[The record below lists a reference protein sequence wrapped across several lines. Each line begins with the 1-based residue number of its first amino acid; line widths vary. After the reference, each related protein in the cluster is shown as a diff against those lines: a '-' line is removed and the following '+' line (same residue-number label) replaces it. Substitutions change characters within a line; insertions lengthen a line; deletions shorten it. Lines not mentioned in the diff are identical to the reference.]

1 MIPILQKCEKLS
13 IGRLDVVVC
22 DDDVKV
28 AFACAI
34 PEYHLDQNELLVCN
48 AADDDLNDND
58 DDGDGGDDDKTNLAG
73 VGHDVDGG

>member
-28 AFACAI
+28 AFARTI
-34 PEYHLDQNELLVCN
+34 PEYHLGQNELLVCD
-48 AADDDLNDND
+48 ADDDDHDDNEMMVIVMM
-58 DDGDGGDDDKTNLAG
+58 TM
-73 VGHDVDGG
+73 VIVMIMVIVIYI